1 MLRNTDRFATWQ
13 AKHLRV
19 GNRVRL
25 PADDL
30 MRPRH
35 GLHRHTFEV
44 VGFGGYSTSWCGP
57 RDGSRPRW
65 RERSSMAHTV
75 TVRRL
80 ADGWTTTISQ
90 FFVTHYRDEWGAS
103 IDDSLGHKNLRRLA
117 LMRGDL
123 QGALWMM
130 ENELYHFRQAKARDR
145 QRALEDRYAGLY
157 GPMRIA
163 FTVNDDTPLPH
174 KSEAA

>member
-1 MLRNTDRFATWQ
+1 V
-13 AKHLRV
+13 K
-19 GNRVRL
+19 
-25 PADDL
+25 
-30 MRPRH
+30 
-35 GLHRHTFEV
+35 
-44 VGFGGYSTSWCGP
+44 WCGP
-57 RDGSRPRW
+57 RDGSRPMW

-90 FFVTHYRDEWGAS
+90 FYVTHYRDEWGAS
-103 IDDSLGHKNLRRLA
+103 IDDSLGHKNIRRLA

-123 QGALWMM
+123 QQALWSLTV
-130 ENELYHFRQAKARDR
+130 ELDHFRNAKWRER

-157 GPMRIA
+157 GPTRIA
-163 FTVNDDTPLPH
+163 FTVGDDTPLPQ